1 MSAQPRQSRA
11 RTQWRALAPLVTTLF
26 LAGCQEDGLLLGGVE
41 PPPIV
46 WEGETLRVG
55 TEVDTSG
62 WCPGNFEMMERRVLA
77 LREEWDIDS
86 DDLISYYIFD
96 EPLSDIGVCGSAANS
111 ACTYLESRIVATTEV
126 PNVHEL
132 AHAVAASTGDLPP
145 VFAEGAASFWGR
157 PGRASGDLRAASLA
171 KMLEEHWSGGLSIQ
185 AGEYLRTAD
194 FTAYLTET
202 YGLAPYRSLLQL
214 AHNRQSREEFEP
226 VFLDAFGVDLD
237 STVDDYERDWDHC
250 GAEAARSD
258 FFACQQPAV
267 VLGDSTLDQL
277 IDVDISCA
285 NPDVQ
290 GPIVFDESGE
300 RRMWQDIV
308 VEIPVKRV
316 SELVLFESPALGE
329 PNTVEVMITPCDTP
343 CLHTETDELTLL
355 PRGTPTEPDTFSFEL
370 TAGRYAVR
378 ISRRADDPGQVRFRW

>member
-1 MSAQPRQSRA
+1 MRA
-11 RTQWRALAPLVTTLF
+11 WAPLVATL
-26 LAGCQEDGLLLGGVE
+26 LATGCHEDDLLLGGVE

-55 TEVDTSG
+55 TELDTSQ
-62 WCPGNFEMMERRVLA
+62 WCPGNFEIMERRVFA
-77 LREEWDIDS
+77 LREEWGIDS

-96 EPLSDIGVCGSAANS
+96 EPLSAIGVCGSAANS
-111 ACTYLESRIVATTEV
+111 VCTYLESRIVATTEV

-132 AHAVAASTGDLPP
+132 AHAVAASTGDLPS

-157 PGRASGDLRAASLA
+157 PGRASGDLRAASLTE
-171 KMLEEHWSGGLSIQ
+171 MLEEHWAGGLTIHS
-185 AGEYLRTAD
+185 GEYLRAAD

-214 AHNRQSREEFEP
+214 ADHRQSRAEFEP
-226 VFLDAFGVDLD
+226 IFLDAFGVDLD
-237 STVDDYERDWDHC
+237 TAVDDYQQNWDHC
-250 GAEAARSD
+250 GDEAARSD
-258 FFACQQPAV
+258 FFACQQPPL
-267 VLGDSTLDQL
+267 VLGETNRDQL

-300 RRMWQDIV
+300 HRIWQDIA
-308 VEIPVKRV
+308 VEIPIKRV
-316 SELVLFESPALGE
+316 SESVLFESPALGE

-343 CLHTETDELTLL
+343 CLHTQTDELTLR

-378 ISRRADDPGQVRFRW
+378 ISRSADDPGPVRFRW